1 MSDKASRG
9 MHGRKTQSGADP
21 RIEDLV
27 QAGQIRIGVFPSFQY
42 STNSVTGEKR
52 GLALAIARALS
63 ARLGHGKVVTIEYAT
78 PAGVIEGLKS
88 DGCDLGFML
97 IDPARATEV
106 NFTPAFARSDF
117 TYLLPAGSKLRRAA
131 DVDRPEIRIAAVTG
145 HASTAGLERII
156 RHASVLYA
164 DTYESA
170 VDLLRS
176 GNAEAFASIREMTLQ
191 YSTQLPN
198 SCVMDE
204 GYQSNFAGI
213 AIAKGNL
220 GRLSYITEFLD
231 DLKSSGAMQ
240 RMIEAVDLRG
250 IEVVLPGAR

>member
-1 MSDKASRG
+1 
-9 MHGRKTQSGADP
+9 MHGRKTQSSADP
-21 RIEDLV
+21 RIGDLV

-42 STNSVTGEKR
+42 STNSVTGERR
-52 GLALAIARALS
+52 GLALAIAHSLS
-63 ARLGHGKVVTIEYAT
+63 ACLGVGKVVTVEYAT
-78 PAGVIEGLKS
+78 PPDLIEGLKS

-106 NFTPAFARSDF
+106 DFTPAFVRSDF
-117 TYLLPAGSKLRRAA
+117 TYLLPPGSQLRRAA
-131 DVDRPEIRIAAVTG
+131 EVDRPETRIAAVPR
-145 HASTAGLERII
+145 HASTGALERII
-156 RHASVLYA
+156 RQASVLYA
-164 DTYESA
+164 DSYESA

-176 GNAEAFASIREMTLQ
+176 GNAEAFASIREIALQ

-213 AIAKGNL
+213 AIAKGHF

-231 DLKSSGAMQ
+231 DLKRSGAMQ
-240 RMIEAVDLRG
+240 RMIEAVDSRG
-250 IEVVLPGAR
+250 IEVVLPDAR